1 MTTIEALINDAIPHI
16 AMMTVIIGIVV
27 ELLKPLIADVDNQYY
42 PHITLVVGAVIG
54 LVIGLMTGDIAIY
67 TVAGILSALSAS
79 GLYDNVK
86 SLGNK
91 GASKR

>member
-1 MTTIEALINDAIPHI
+1 METLIYDAIPHI
-16 AMMTVIIGIVV
+16 AMMTVIISIVT
-27 ELLKPLIADVDNQYY
+27 ELVKPFVKGVNSDYY
-42 PHITLVVGAVIG
+42 PHITLLIGALIG
-54 LVIGLMTGDIAIY
+54 LVAGLLTANVPVY
-67 TVAGILSALSAS
+67 LVAGILSALSAS